1 MFCLLPL
8 KGLSS
13 ACPLD
18 NNPFPTEDDADGNTL
33 QNRGRRRDKDSSSQD
48 EPRLFKILLFSKQIH
63 RGLDSQL
70 LLENAS
76 PPSWHFPR
84 VMSGGPEEDARRRG
98 SSQGWHCSNPDW
110 SCGAR
115 VSVWGGV
122 LGHPAGFSGHRAV
135 RSMAPACPD
144 PLASCRSGLRRTP
157 DKPLPVLL
165 GPKLFL
171 AMGPETSDRIWLF
184 YILFVKLRFSLNH
197 FLRKCHEEKV
207 DFF

>member
-84 VMSGGPEEDARRRG
+84 VMSGGRRKT
-98 SSQGWHCSNPDW
+98 HADV
-110 SCGAR
+110 A
-115 VSVWGGV
+115 
-122 LGHPAGFSGHRAV
+122 AV
-135 RSMAPACPD
+135 RAGTALTQTGPVEHACLCEVESWAILQD
-144 PLASCRSGLRRTP
+144 SQATGQSGQWHQRALIHW
-157 DKPLPVLL
+157 LPV
-165 GPKLFL
+165 GV
-171 AMGPETSDRIWLF
+171 A
-184 YILFVKLRFSLNH
+184 
-197 FLRKCHEEKV
+197 
-207 DFF
+207 